1 MASPRFTGNGFSNP
15 LNPIGLHAENQYR
28 ELNPL
33 GADFQIYGAEN
44 KVFALEVVS
53 DVVKAGIKA
62 TAKNAFNLAAKAF
75 PDDKIFAE
83 TIQESVEKALL
94 KSAKESVEAGAKDG
108 GAAAVKKAI
117 SKGGKEGAESAY
129 LKGGVAAFKQGAG
142 EGAEAAVKGSA
153 KDVVQGGFRNRLK
166 SMGKSFGMGT
176 VKVGASLVVPLGLVF
191 FLNTAGADALADWV
205 ANATGMN
212 CDEKAIDA
220 GYIEGEDDYKEFV
233 TDCQKDGMNLMTMI
247 TAGVVVIGGVII
259 YSFVK

>member
-44 KVFALEVVS
+44 KVFALEVIS

-62 TAKNAFNLAAKAF
+62 TAKNAYKLALKAF
-75 PDDKIFAE
+75 PDDKLVAE
-83 TIQESVEKALL
+83 GIQEAVEKALL
-94 KSAKESVEAGAKDG
+94 KAAKESVEAGAKDG

-117 SKGGKEGAESAY
+117 SKGAKEGAESAY
-129 LKGGVAAFKQGAG
+129 LKGGVAAFKTGAG

-153 KDVVQGGFRNRLK
+153 DTVVKKGWKNNLK
-166 SMGKSFGMGT
+166 TFGSKSFLG
-176 VKVGASLVVPLGLVF
+176 VGGVIIPLGLTT
-191 FLNTAGADALADWV
+191 FLLTAGADALADWV

-233 TDCQKDGMNLMTMI
+233 TDCQKDGMRIMTMI

>member
-28 ELNPL
+28 ELTPL

-62 TAKNAFNLAAKAF
+62 TAKKAFNLARLAL
-75 PDDKIFAE
+75 PDDRVVAE
-83 TIQESVEKALL
+83 GIQEAVEKALL
-94 KSAKESVEAGAKDG
+94 KTAKESVEAGAKDG

-117 SKGGKEGAESAY
+117 SKGAKEGAESAY

-153 KDVVQGGFRNRLK
+153 ETVVKKGWKNNLKTFGKKSVLGVGG
-166 SMGKSFGMGT
+166 
-176 VKVGASLVVPLGLVF
+176 VIIPLGLTT
-191 FLNTAGADALADWV
+191 FLLTAGADALADWV

-233 TDCQKDGMNLMTMI
+233 TDCQKDGMRIMTMI